1 MPKKYQKPNNK
12 NRRYTHNRPYY
23 GCWWETDKETRKAAR
38 KSMKALR
45 HKLLFHIPLTEEE
58 EAMVKRTGV
67 TADCALD
74 REGHVC
80 NERKYIKNEDGKF
93 FFETIP
99 NTGKT
104 ERWSFLNPKE
114 MREKYGKPKKRVD
127 KNK

>member
-1 MPKKYQKPNNK
+1 MPKKYKKPKNK

-23 GCWWETDKETRKAAR
+23 GRWWESDKETRKASR
-38 KSMKALR
+38 KLMKLLR

-58 EAMVKRTGV
+58 EAIVKRTGV

-74 REGHVC
+74 REGGVC
-80 NERKYIKNEDGKF
+80 NESRFIKVEDGKF

-99 NTGKT
+99 NSGKT
-104 ERWSFLNPKE
+104 KRWRFLNPKE
-114 MREKYGKPKKRVD
+114 MREKYGKPEKEVD